1 MMYVVDGV
9 CYAASEAKE
18 IKVKDATLLRGGMIL
33 VTFSNGEKRLF
44 DTTLLTGS
52 AFEPLKDEEV
62 LKNMSVFHGVIT
74 WMDGEIDIEPETV
87 YQESYP
93 YDSLK
98 SAM

>member
-1 MMYVVDGV
+1 MPEL
-9 CYAASEAKE
+9 S
-18 IKVKDATLLRGGMIL
+18 RFGGMVIYML
-33 VTFSNGEKRLF
+33 FMDTKQHNKPHVQVYYGEYESSI
-44 DTTLLTGS
+44 GS

-74 WMDGEIDIEPETV
+74 WMDGKIDIAPETV

>member
-1 MMYVVDGV
+1 MYVVDGV

-62 LKNMSVFHGVIT
+62 LKNMSVFHGVI
-74 WMDGEIDIEPETV
+74 IDIAPETV

>member
-1 MMYVVDGV
+1 MPEL
-9 CYAASEAKE
+9 S
-18 IKVKDATLLRGGMIL
+18 RFGGMVIYML
-33 VTFSNGEKRLF
+33 FMDTKQHNKPHVHVYYGEYEAAI
-44 DTTLLTGS
+44 GS
-52 AFEPLKDEEV
+52 TFEPLKNEEV

-74 WMDGEIDIEPETV
+74 WMDGEIDIAPETV